1 MTLRNRLLLA
11 QLPIALALTLIGVLS
26 VFTVDPLGRAGKEIL
41 AGSRSPRTMSPS
53 SRSSRSTSAG
63 SAWS

>member
-26 VFTVDPLGRAGKEIL
+26 VFTVDPLGRAGKE
-41 AGSRSPRTMSPS
+41 AARGHAHRAP
-53 SRSSRSTSAG
+53 
-63 SAWS
+63 